1 MVKDNYSLNTEL
13 LYSKLKYKHLLSELE
28 LNKKHSSS
36 INFLEKKGIKPGK
49 IRQHAANL
57 LASGALAGSL
67 LLLPSPSNI
76 IHQDN
81 SGSTVVLVS
90 ESSFDRALSGQ
101 LQNVLPKEVGLLN
114 AEQEI
119 KITHIINQI
128 CGINSV
134 AQLEGNRLNQNY
146 GLIGAEQHL
155 PRYPGDSID
164 QHGEY
169 LQAGITPGL
178 GGWGYFAYS
187 KNQLNADLV
196 QKEKYYVA
204 VQTLYLPDWGT
215 RTAYLS
221 KWYKHRKVIVINPQ
235 NGKAVIAV
243 VADAGPAQWTG
254 KHFGGSPEV
263 MAYLKL
269 NVGMQKGPVVLLFVD
284 DQENNV
290 KIGPLEYNAI
300 NTPDII
306 KTI

>member
-1 MVKDNYSLNTEL
+1 MTKNNYSLNTEL
-13 LYSKLKYKHLLSELE
+13 LYSKLKYKHLLSEQE
-28 LNKKHSSS
+28 LNKKHASS
-36 INFLEKKGIKPGK
+36 IDYLEKKGIKPSN

-57 LASGALAGSL
+57 LATGVLAGSL
-67 LLLPSPSNI
+67 LLLPSPSNMI
-76 IHQDN
+76 QQEN

-90 ESSFDRALSGQ
+90 ESSFDMALSGQ
-101 LQNVLPKEVGLLN
+101 LQNVLPEQIGLLN
-114 AEQEI
+114 TEQET
-119 KITHIINQI
+119 KITKIIKQI
-128 CGINSV
+128 CGVNAV
-134 AQLEGNRLNQNY
+134 AELEGNRLNQNY

-155 PRYPGDSID
+155 PRYPGDSLD

-178 GGWGYFAYS
+178 GGWGYFTYS
-187 KNQLNADLV
+187 KNQLNSDLI

-221 KWYKHRKVIVINPQ
+221 KWYKHRKVIVVNPQ
-235 NGKAVIAV
+235 NGKAVVAV
-243 VADAGPAQWTG
+243 VADAGPSDWTG

-284 DQENNV
+284 DPQNNV
-290 KIGPLEYNAI
+290 LIGPLEYNAI
-300 NTPDII
+300 NNADIVR
-306 KTI
+306 TI